1 MSAEEEGGQLQQE
14 SRLRVEDQRGGG
26 GGGSHRHMG
35 SLGGQ
40 DSKLVGNEELGE
52 APQRNMERAKAGL
65 EIGSW

>member
-1 MSAEEEGGQLQQE
+1 
-14 SRLRVEDQRGGG
+14 
-26 GGGSHRHMG
+26 MG